1 MLIYGKKATVVK
13 TESAPSV
20 VCSGCLKKGTTNI
33 NVLSQ
38 HFHIYWIPLFPIG
51 KIGVS
56 QCRDCSYT
64 CEESNMPNDV
74 HTEYMAVKNSAK
86 PRLWQFSGL
95 ALIAV
100 LIVWANFQSG
110 SASKQRDQYILSPA
124 VGDVYEIKTDL
135 GAYSTL
141 KVRAIQGDSLV
152 LAPNNLQINK
162 MTALS
167 KIDKAENYSDTT
179 ISILTSQVKKMYD
192 EHTIFDIHR
201 N

>member
-1 MLIYGKKATVVK
+1 MIISGKKAVLVK

-64 CEESNMPNDV
+64 CEESNMPDDV
-74 HTEYMAVKNSAK
+74 RAEYGAVKNAAK

-95 ALIAV
+95 ALIAI
-100 LIVWANFQSG
+100 LIAWGTFQSG
-110 SASKQRDQYILSPA
+110 NASKQRDQYVLSPA
-124 VGDVYEIKTDL
+124 AGDVYEYKTDL
-135 GAYSTL
+135 SAYSTL
-141 KVRAIQGDSLV
+141 KVKAIQGDTLV
-152 LAPNNLQINK
+152 LMPNNLQIDK
-162 MTALS
+162 MTALY
-167 KIDKAENYSDTT
+167 KINKAENYSDSTFM
-179 ISILTSQVKKMYD
+179 IDKAQLKKMYN
-192 EHTIFDIHR
+192 EKTIFDIHR

>member
-1 MLIYGKKATVVK
+1 MIISGKKAVLVK
-13 TESAPSV
+13 TEPASSV

-38 HFHIYWIPLFPIG
+38 HFHVYWIPLFPIG

-56 QCRDCSYT
+56 QCRDCNYT
-64 CEESNMPNDV
+64 CEESNMPNDIRA
-74 HTEYMAVKNSAK
+74 EYGAVKNAAK

-100 LIVWANFQSG
+100 IIVWSTFQSG
-110 SASKQRDQYILSPA
+110 NASKQRDQYVLSPA

-162 MTALS
+162 MTALN

-179 ISILTSQVKKMYD
+179 FMIDKVQLKKMYD
-192 EHTIFDIHR
+192 DQTIFDINR